1 MDFFDRQ
8 RQTKKNT
15 ARLVFYFILAVL
27 FVSLLNHLAISLSI
41 LLFGLFFVGEESEHD
56 VGDLIEFV
64 LPFLMDLRFIGLSA
78 FLTFCFICS
87 VALIRMYQLKNGS
100 TSLALA
106 MGGRFVSPSST
117 EPKERQLLNVVE
129 EMAIASSVIAP
140 NVFVLEGERGINAMA
155 VGSSVD
161 DAVVLVTSGFL
172 RQLNRQESQGVIAHE
187 FSHILNEDMKIN
199 MRMVVMIHGMM
210 VLRNFGNLLISGIGS
225 RNSDGGGSHPALIA
239 VGTAFIVTG
248 SVGSGL
254 AGLIKSAVSRER
266 EYLADASAVQFTRN
280 PLGLAGALKK
290 IGALKY
296 GSRVKSY
303 KVEEVSHM
311 FFGSSI
317 RAAKARLSRTHP
329 PLLERIKP
337 LDPAFDGDFSKV
349 KLIEDN
355 QIETPKPSDPS
366 LIKAVAFAEIE
377 AVEQH
382 TEAGA
387 DLNQKGKDGSTP
399 VVVVPLHGYRKS
411 AQVMLANLEGA
422 TIESGSAS
430 LLADTIASPT
440 IEHIDFAV
448 VLLRSLPEV
457 VRDAAHDTHDACA
470 LVFALLLDKRQEAV
484 RQKQLGQVGDVFAE
498 QMAVTTAKLYDEVI
512 QLDPRAKL
520 PVADLAVGSLRQL
533 SPDQF
538 ASFKYVIDSMVSA
551 DQAIDLFEFSLSK
564 LVMRHLEPHFN
575 GGCKKVTQVYSLKR
589 LGNECSVLISA
600 LANVA
605 GADEAAIQVAF
616 DAGVDQLASVPD
628 MKQLPVDK
636 CNFQQL
642 DEALVKL
649 NGVTLK
655 LKRLLIQA
663 AAASVSAD
671 GYLQVQ
677 EAEMLRVI
685 SDSLDCP
692 MPPLAIALA
701 TAA

>member
-8 RQTKKNT
+8 HQTQKNT

-27 FVSLLNHLAISLSI
+27 FVSLLNHLTISLSI
-41 LLFGLFFVGEESEHD
+41 LVLGLFSVSEESSHD
-56 VGDLIEFV
+56 VGDVIEFG
-64 LPFLMDLRFIGLSA
+64 LSFLMDLRFIGLVT
-78 FLTFCFICS
+78 FITFCFICLA
-87 VALIRMYQLKNGS
+87 ALIRMYQLKNGS

-106 MGGRFVSPSST
+106 MGGRFVSPSAT
-117 EPKERQLLNVVE
+117 DPKERQLLNVVE
-129 EMAIASSVIAP
+129 EMAIASSVPVP

-161 DAVVLVTSGFL
+161 DAVVLVTSA
-172 RQLNRQESQGVIAHE
+172 QGVIAHE

-199 MRMVVMIHGMM
+199 MRMVVMIHGML

-377 AVEQH
+377 EVEQH

-399 VVVVPLHGYRKS
+399 VVVAPLHGYRKS

-484 RQKQLGQVGDVFAE
+484 RQKQLAQVGDVFAE

-605 GADEAAIQVAF
+605 GADEAAIQGAF

-628 MKQLPVDK
+628 MKQLPADK

-642 DEALVKL
+642 DEALVNL

-692 MPPLAIALA
+692 MPPLAIALD